1 MQKIRVPFFDLRQQY
16 QEQRLTLENT
26 LREVL
31 ASCHFILGDRV
42 EELERKIAELCGVD
56 FAVGVASGSD
66 ALWLSLLALGVGPG
80 DEVITT
86 PYTFIATATAIPKV
100 GARPVFVDID
110 SEGFS
115 MDNHKIE
122 GAISKKTRAVIPVH
136 LFGLCAPMQELQ
148 RIAQKNRLLIIE
160 DAAQSLGASFTSKK
174 NPAGSM
180 GEVGCLS
187 FYPTKNL
194 GAAGDGGMIVT
205 DQASIAKRI
214 KILRAHGA
222 SKKYFHEFLGWNSRL
237 DEIQAA
243 ILLVKLKKFKKSI
256 QARRRIAKQYQELL
270 KYDPLKLPYEPKEFY
285 HTYNQFVIR
294 VRERDRLRRFLDK
307 KGIGTEIYYPLPLH
321 LQPCFSSLGYRPG
334 DFPNAERAAQE
345 SLALPIYPEM
355 TELQVQKV
363 IQTIR
368 VFYKRHL

>member
-1 MQKIRVPFFDLRQQY
+1 MQKLRVPFFDLKRQY
-16 QEQRLTLENT
+16 HEQRLTLENT
-26 LREVL
+26 LRDVL

-42 EELERKIAELCGVD
+42 EALERKIAELCGVE

-66 ALWLSLLALGVGPG
+66 ALWLSLSALGVGPG

-86 PYTFIATATAIPKV
+86 PYTFIATSTSILKV
-100 GARPVFVDID
+100 GARPVFVDIEPE
-110 SEGFS
+110 SFLI
-115 MDNHKIE
+115 DNARIKE
-122 GAISKKTRAVIPVH
+122 AISKKTRAVIPVH
-136 LFGLCAPMQELQ
+136 LFGRCVPMQELQ
-148 RIAQKNRLLIIE
+148 QLAQKHELFIIE
-160 DAAQSLGASFTSKK
+160 DAAQSLGASFKK

-214 KILRAHGA
+214 KILRGHGA
-222 SKKYFHEFLGWNSRL
+222 AKKYFHEFLGWNSRL

-270 KYDPLKLPYEPKEFY
+270 KDLPLKLPYEPKEFY
-285 HTYNQFVIR
+285 HTYNQFVIHT
-294 VRERDRLRRFLDK
+294 RERGRLRRFLDK

-345 SLALPIYPEM
+345 SLALPIYPEL
-355 TELQVQKV
+355 TERQVQFVVQV
-363 IQTIR
+363 IR
-368 VFYKRHL
+368 DFYKRHS